1 MRAFLAIPLPPPT
14 RQALASVANQIDGL
28 RAQKPHTIHLTLRF
42 LDEIADPAP
51 IVEALTPVAAAHEPF
66 EMSLER
72 IGVFPPRGAPRVV
85 WVGLGAGEMQA
96 GALAAGIEN
105 ALVPLGFRRERRP
118 WHGHVTLGRFR
129 SPPRRADGLVD
140 EDRRFGQVPAEKLV
154 LFESNLTPDG
164 AVHEVLQEL
173 SLGRDK

>member
-72 IGVFPPRGAPRVV
+72 IGVFPPKGAPRVV

>member
-51 IVEALTPVAAAHEPF
+51 IVEALTPVAAGHEPF

-96 GALAAGIEN
+96 GALTAGIEN
-105 ALVPLGFRRERRP
+105 ALIPLGFRRERRP

-129 SPPRRADGLVD
+129 SPPRRADGVVD

-154 LFESNLTPDG
+154 LFQSTLTPDG
-164 AVHEVLQEL
+164 AIHEVVQEL

>member
-1 MRAFLAIPLPPPT
+1 M
-14 RQALASVANQIDGL
+14 ANQIEGL

-85 WVGLGAGEMQA
+85 WVGLGAGEIQA
-96 GALAAGIEN
+96 GALAVGIEN

-129 SPPRRADGLVD
+129 SPPRRGDRLVD
-140 EDRRFGQVPAEKLV
+140 ADRRFGQVPAEKLV
-154 LFESNLTPDG
+154 LFQSNLTPDG
-164 AVHEVLQEL
+164 AIHEVVQEL

>member
-105 ALVPLGFRRERRP
+105 ALIPLGFRRERRP

>member
-105 ALVPLGFRRERRP
+105 ALVPLGFRRERRT

-129 SPPRRADGLVD
+129 SPPRRAGDLVD
-140 EDRRFGQVPAEKLV
+140 EDRCFGRVPAEKLV

-164 AVHEVLQEL
+164 AVHEVVQEM

>member
-14 RQALASVANQIDGL
+14 RQALASVANQIEGL
-28 RAQKPHTIHLTLRF
+28 RPVKPHAFHLTIRF
-42 LDEIADPAP
+42 LDEIADPGP
-51 IVEALTPVAAAHEPF
+51 IVEAVTPVAAAHEAF

-96 GALAAGIEN
+96 GALAAGVEN
-105 ALVPLGFRRERRP
+105 ALVPLGFKRERRP

-129 SPPRRADGLVD
+129 SAPRHGRHLVD
-140 EDRRFGQVPAEKLV
+140 EERRFGQVPAEMLV
-154 LFESNLTPDG
+154 LFESTLTPDG
-164 AVHEVLQEL
+164 AVHEVVQEM
-173 SLGRDK
+173 SLGRAK

>member
-154 LFESNLTPDG
+154 LFQSNLTPDG
-164 AVHEVLQEL
+164 AVHEVVQEL